1 MPFFD
6 RRLLLPVPLAAALAA
21 CGPAPKPADGV
32 PETAGTVTDAAC
44 QPNELRVLAGRNRF
58 VITNASMRPLEWEIL
73 DGVMVVDERE
83 NIAPGFVQTLTATL
97 KPGEYV
103 MTCGLLTNP
112 RGTLVVEA
120 DPNAAKVAPTP
131 LAFVSAQAEYKVYV
145 HERTGA
151 MQQEVA
157 AFADALRAGD
167 VAQARAL
174 YAPSRQAWQAL
185 APVASLLSGPYDRLE
200 GNASLYAG
208 GASDPAFVGWHR
220 IAALLFDGDGATAA
234 QLAPLADA
242 LQADARMFAEG
253 INAAKIGPERILSG
267 AAATA
272 ARIAGHPPDG
282 RERQDAAAN
291 VAGLRR
297 IATLFSKALAEHA
310 PERGA
315 EIARELDALE
325 AGLAASPPDRDAV
338 QAAAKRLS
346 EAFAAAAE
354 QLGL

>member
-1 MPFFD
+1 MAQALHAFPAA
-6 RRLLLPVPLAAALAA
+6 LLAFALAA

-32 PETAGTVTDAAC
+32 PETAVTVTDTAC
-44 QPNELRVLAGRNRF
+44 QPNALRVRAGRNRL

-112 RGTLVVEA
+112 RGTLVVEV
-120 DPNAAKVAPTP
+120 DPDAAKAAPMP

-145 HERTGA
+145 HARSA
-151 MQQEVA
+151 DMQREVE

-167 VAQARAL
+167 VARAREL
-174 YAPSRQAWQAL
+174 YAPSRQAWQTL

-220 IAALLFDGDGATAA
+220 IAALLFDGEGATAA

-242 LQADARMFAEG
+242 LQADARAFAEG

-272 ARIAGHPPDG
+272 ARIAGHAPDR
-282 RERQDAAAN
+282 REWQDIAAN
-291 VAGLRR
+291 AAGLRR
-297 IATLFSKALAEHA
+297 VATLFSKALAEHA
-310 PERGA
+310 PERDA
-315 EIARELDALE
+315 EITRELDALD
-325 AGLAASPPDRDAV
+325 AALAAKPADPGAV

-346 EAFAAAAE
+346 AAFTAAAE
-354 QLGL
+354 HLGL